1 MLLAVV
7 AETFFNAIVVIGV
20 GCVDAHVV
28 AAVAGDVVVDVVAA
42 VAGDVV
48 VDVAAVAD
56 ATEAPFVRIH
66 PV

>member
-1 MLLAVV
+1 MLVVV

-20 GCVDAHVV
+20 GCVDA
-28 AAVAGDVVVDVVAA
+28 DVVDVVA
-42 VAGDVV
+42 VVVGDVV
-48 VDVAAVAD
+48 VEVAAVAVVVDVAD

>member
-1 MLLAVV
+1 MLVVV

-28 AAVAGDVVVDVVAA
+28 NVVAAVVGDVVVE
-42 VAGDVV
+42 
-48 VDVAAVAD
+48 VAAVAD

-66 PV
+66 SV